1 MTTRPPH
8 APEHHDPSALRK
20 RLGQLG
26 LWGLLAHFSDIATE
40 PWVGTLLAYEE
51 AERARRSLERRLR
64 RATIG
69 AFKPMADFD
78 WNWPRQ
84 IDRVA
89 IEELFGLG
97 FVAEGSNVV
106 LYGDNGIGKTMI
118 LKNLANHA
126 LHQGLTARCV
136 TASEMLADLAAQEST
151 VALSR
156 RVARYVQPQLL
167 CVDEVGYLS
176 YDCRY
181 ADLLFE
187 VVTRRYQAPRSI
199 VLTTNKRF
207 VDWPQVFPN
216 AGCVVTLVD
225 RLLHRCDYIE
235 IDALSYRAKE
245 AEEREAARLAR
256 RAAKVAAKTPST
268 ASRPPSSVAKKKER
282 PS

>member
-1 MTTRPPH
+1 MTTRPHHP
-8 APEHHDPSALRK
+8 PELSDPSALRK
-20 RLGQLG
+20 RLQQLG
-26 LWGLLAHFSDIATE
+26 LWGLVAHWPDIAAE
-40 PWVGTLLAYEE
+40 PWLGTVLAYEE

-78 WNWPRQ
+78 WQWPRQ

-89 IEELFGLG
+89 IEELFSLG

-106 LYGDNGIGKTMI
+106 LYGGNGIGKTMI
-118 LKNLANHA
+118 LKNLAHHA
-126 LHQGLTARCV
+126 LHNGLTARCV

-151 VALSR
+151 AALSR
-156 RVARYVQPQLL
+156 RVARYAQPQLL

-187 VVTRRYQAPRSI
+187 VVTRRYQAPRSV

-207 VDWPQVFPN
+207 VDWPHVFPN

-225 RLLHRCDYIE
+225 RLLHRCEYIE
-235 IDALSYRAKE
+235 IDADSYRIKE
-245 AEEREAARLAR
+245 AKEREAARLAR
-256 RAAKVAAKTPST
+256 RAAKAATNTKSTPARPQPPST
-268 ASRPPSSVAKKKER
+268 KKER
-282 PS
+282 PR